1 MEEQEI
7 TQTTVETPAPAEP
20 DWKAEYE
27 KVKPIVERAE
37 SLEKQYKGLQRQ
49 LDKARSENVSKADI
63 AELEDRLAAALDALS
78 QPDDDD
84 EPKRKPR
91 PSEIVRAARP
101 KQEPKPDNPVFAYK
115 LQVAEELIGT
125 LGLSVSEQE
134 KFAEQHPDIDDA
146 IKELR
151 KRNDTRIAKAA
162 ADEALQTFRQQQKAT
177 GATKGDGAPSAASM
191 DWYDL
196 RRKYNDNPNDP
207 RIAKEWEAIRNS
219 RPK

>member
-1 MEEQEI
+1 MENTEI
-7 TQTTVETPAPAEP
+7 TQATVETPAPAEP

-49 LDKARSENVSKADI
+49 LDKARTENVSKADLS
-63 AELEDRLAAALDALS
+63 ALEDRIASALDALS
-78 QPDDDD
+78 QPEDDD

-91 PSEIVRAARP
+91 PSEIVKAARP
-101 KQEPKPDNPVFAYK
+101 KEEPKPDNPVFAYK

-146 IKELR
+146 IKELK
-151 KRNDTRIAKAA
+151 KRNDARVAKLA
-162 ADEALQTFRQQQKAT
+162 ADEALQTFRQQQKAS
-177 GATKGDGAPSAASM
+177 GATKGDAGPSAAGGVDDKTFLKEFSEGKRNSP
-191 DWYDL
+191 DDFK
-196 RRKYNDNPNDP
+196 R
-207 RIAKEWEAIRNS
+207 AKELLQ
-219 RPK
+219 